1 MGNYFTQHKTNKHLD
16 ITMKHYLSFALTTLF
31 ALCGVMLCAQ
41 QPSPVML
48 TTWGRELL
56 DKQPLVPHQ
65 EHPCPLLRRE
75 RWQTLN
81 GEWLLSVPGDNTT
94 RNVRVPFPVES
105 VLSGITKPLREM
117 SYRHLFTIP
126 DDWNNGLRI
135 MLHFGA
141 VDYETTVFVN
151 GTKVG
156 EHNGGYSPFTFD
168 ITDALKPKETPTGNP
183 ASQQL
188 EVKVVDP
195 CDAGEQ
201 MCGNQSVQPTGT
213 RYTGASG
220 IWQSVWIEAVSPSH
234 IVDLNFEIAA
244 DVSNVIIRPL
254 VAAPKSNLFLSA
266 ELFLAGKKV
275 AETYGG
281 IGGTLRVAIPE
292 SQRFTWSPEEPNLYD
307 VHVRL
312 FDRGTVIDDLRSYF
326 AARMLSLKP
335 DADGR
340 LRLMLNG
347 KPYFMQ
353 AVIDQGYWSDGI
365 YTPPSDAAIEAEI
378 RTIKMLG
385 FNSVRKLAKVESQR
399 WYFWCDT
406 IGLLVW
412 QDVPSAANRTAASR
426 ERFAS
431 ELIEIVKSRRHHPSI
446 AVWTL
451 FNEGRGQHQ
460 TEQYAQLVRN
470 IDATRLI
477 DTASGWND
485 TATSDFQ
492 DTHKFPGPDMPDNP
506 DYERAALLGSFG
518 GITLVVK
525 GSTWAQDVWGHSHVA
540 NSEVLLQEYQRLH
553 GDLIP
558 LIKRG
563 IVGAA
568 FHQLVDVET
577 ECNGLITYDRKNLK
591 VPPEKIKEINEA
603 VIRAAKQ

>member
-1 MGNYFTQHKTNKHLD
+1 
-16 ITMKHYLSFALTTLF
+16 MKHYLSFTLATLF
-31 ALCGVMLCAQ
+31 ALYAVTLCAQ

-48 TTWGRELL
+48 TVWGKELL
-56 DKQPLVPHQ
+56 EKQHLVPHQ
-65 EHPCPLLRRE
+65 EHPRPLLRRE
-75 RWQTLN
+75 RWKTLN
-81 GEWLLSVPGDNTT
+81 GEWFLSVPGDNTT

-105 VLSGITKPLREM
+105 VLSGVVKPLREM
-117 SYRHLFTIP
+117 NYRHLFAIP
-126 DDWNNGLRI
+126 DDWNGGLRI
-135 MLHFGA
+135 LLHFDA

-151 GTKVG
+151 GKKVG

-168 ITDALKPKETPTGNP
+168 ITDVLKPKETPAGKP
-183 ASQQL
+183 AWQQID
-188 EVKVVDP
+188 VKVVDP
-195 CDAGEQ
+195 CDTGEQ
-201 MCGNQSVQPTGT
+201 MCGNQSAQPTGT

-234 IVDLNFEIAA
+234 ITDIDFEVAT

-254 VAAPKSNLFLSA
+254 VTNPKPNLFISA
-266 ELFLAGKKV
+266 ELFLAGEKV
-275 AETYGG
+275 AETNGG
-281 IGGTLRVAIPE
+281 IDGTLRVVIPE
-292 SQRFTWSPEEPNLYD
+292 SQRCMWSPEEPNLYD

-312 FDRGTVIDDLRSYF
+312 FDGGTVIDDLHSYF
-326 AARMLSLKP
+326 APRTLSLKP
-335 DADGR
+335 DAGGR
-340 LRLMLNG
+340 LRLLLNG

-412 QDVPSAANRTAASR
+412 QDIPSAANRTAASR

-431 ELIEIVKSRRHHPSI
+431 ELVEIVKSRRHHPSI

-460 TEQYAQLVRN
+460 TERYDQLVRGIDSTLL
-470 IDATRLI
+470 IDA
-477 DTASGWND
+477 ASGWND
-485 TATSDFQ
+485 TATGDFQ
-492 DTHKFPGPDMPDNP
+492 DTHKFPGPDMPDEP
-506 DYERAALLGSFG
+506 DRKRASLLGSFG

-525 GSTWAQDVWGHSHVA
+525 GSTWTQDVWGHSHAA
-540 NSEVLLQEYQRLH
+540 NSEVLLQEYQRMYNA
-553 GDLIP
+553 LIP

-563 IVGAA
+563 MVGAA
-568 FHQLVDVET
+568 VHQLVDVET

-603 VIRAAKQ
+603 VIRAATQ